1 MPKLIQDIGVEIRKE
16 RRAAGTYV
24 CYRFY
29 RWHTRIVK
37 FKPGTVHF
45 RTSMHGYTH
54 FQRQA
59 VHYLPAM
66 AQIQIQV
73 LEIIQMY
80 LVEIKDTVG
89 NSFQVIQHITTINP
103 VTITKFQMKCRT
115 LTRPIIKIRLH
126 PPVKFFLFKIITYPG
141 NDSQQ
146 AVALEY
152 TVVLEFLPI
161 RNSMFAAITQK
172 KRINQRRTAYTSQFI
187 KVYRV
192 ATNQSIPNLS
202 PEFQILIDRLLFPD
216 ECIPTQEK
224 ILIQC
229 FLVQGQRNGT

>member
-73 LEIIQMY
+73 LEIIEM
-80 LVEIKDTVG
+80 
-89 NSFQVIQHITTINP
+89 N
-103 VTITKFQMKCRT
+103 
-115 LTRPIIKIRLH
+115 
-126 PPVKFFLFKIITYPG
+126 
-141 NDSQQ
+141 
-146 AVALEY
+146 
-152 TVVLEFLPI
+152 
-161 RNSMFAAITQK
+161 
-172 KRINQRRTAYTSQFI
+172 
-187 KVYRV
+187 
-192 ATNQSIPNLS
+192 
-202 PEFQILIDRLLFPD
+202 
-216 ECIPTQEK
+216 
-224 ILIQC
+224 
-229 FLVQGQRNGT
+229 